1 MLIKKI
7 IREFAEDSIAY
18 KETKLYVLNFLIFS
32 KLESSTST
40 NIINT
45 LTQVKPIKIKGFK
58 NETKN

>member
-1 MLIKKI
+1 MLIKKT

-18 KETKLYVLNFLIFS
+18 KETKLYVFNFLIFS
-32 KLESSTST
+32 KLESSTNT

-58 NETKN
+58 NETEN

>member
-18 KETKLYVLNFLIFS
+18 KETKLYVFNFLIFS
-32 KLESSTST
+32 KLESSTNT

-45 LTQVKPIKIKGFK
+45 LTQVKPTKIKGFK
-58 NETKN
+58 K